1 MINKIHKTKTIFA
14 VFIMVILIITT
25 RGNTNWQSSIIHL
38 PDFVIPALFI
48 AGVYLRTFW
57 TVIVI
62 IISAVAIDN
71 YAIIHKGVSAN
82 CITPAY
88 SILLLTY
95 YGIFW
100 VGKYLTTLKIDH
112 NIIKNTLIIIF
123 ACITQWFIATASYF
137 AFTTSFWGKFGLY
150 ITHWSI
156 IEIPL
161 ILYWMIAICSIFTL
175 NHRYLIIT
183 PFSTRK
189 D

>member
-95 YGIFW
+95 YGIF
-100 VGKYLTTLKIDH
+100 G
-112 NIIKNTLIIIF
+112 
-123 ACITQWFIATASYF
+123 
-137 AFTTSFWGKFGLY
+137 
-150 ITHWSI
+150 
-156 IEIPL
+156 
-161 ILYWMIAICSIFTL
+161 
-175 NHRYLIIT
+175 
-183 PFSTRK
+183 
-189 D
+189 